1 MNVCHGYACLIA
13 NSSIASYC
21 RCRLQKMTDRKAALK
36 KKAFK
41 KQEDRKRW
49 EKIFQ
54 TDMMSSEDSVEE
66 EDEEILKVKPLTW
79 RSEIVNRMMADL
91 DVISKKDKSP
101 QARRQQK
108 TRKIGEASTRPPPQ
122 WAPTWTV
129 KTM

>member
-1 MNVCHGYACLIA
+1 
-13 NSSIASYC
+13 
-21 RCRLQKMTDRKAALK
+21 MTDRKAALK